1 MKKNFCLALSICF
14 ALLATGCAKTS
25 STSTDFAVYKSVE
38 DTQEILEET
47 WATSSNENASSAV
60 ADEATGEVTPFVEE
74 ANLPVPEGFSDWHEY
89 FNAVKGLEP
98 FYSVEDG
105 EKVVAKMTFS
115 DGTRWDVSLY
125 VWDGLPGTAIYNG
138 VSKLYFYGDL
148 YEGARENYNIRIGD
162 CYIYPMRGS
171 YEIVQ

>member
-1 MKKNFCLALSICF
+1 MKKFYLSLSII
-14 ALLATGCAKTS
+14 ALLATGCAKS
-25 STSTDFAVYKSVE
+25 STDFAVYKSVE
-38 DTQEILEET
+38 DTEEVLEEA
-47 WATSSNENASSAV
+47 WATSSNENFSSAEEET
-60 ADEATGEVTPFVEE
+60 EAVTPSVEE

-98 FYSVEDG
+98 FYSVEDD
-105 EKVVAKMTFS
+105 EKVVAKMAFS

-148 YEGARENYNIRIGD
+148 YGDARENYNIRIGD

>member
-1 MKKNFCLALSICF
+1 MKKIFYLALSICL

-25 STSTDFAVYKSVE
+25 LSSTDFAVE

-47 WATSSNENASSAV
+47 WATSSNENFSSAEEET
-60 ADEATGEVTPFVEE
+60 EAVTPSVEE

-98 FYSVEDG
+98 FYSVEDD
-105 EKVVAKMTFS
+105 EKVVAKMAFS

-148 YEGARENYNIRIGD
+148 YGDARENYNIRIGD